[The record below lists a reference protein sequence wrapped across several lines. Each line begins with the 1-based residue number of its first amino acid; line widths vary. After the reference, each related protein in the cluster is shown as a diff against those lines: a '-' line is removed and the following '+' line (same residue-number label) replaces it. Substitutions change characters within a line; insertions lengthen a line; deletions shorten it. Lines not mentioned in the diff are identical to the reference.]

1 MGGEKINLFHSASLP
16 VLERTAEESRIK
28 AAVLNVRAH
37 LSDWGGAHRSLI
49 KKSHL
54 QIQRFTDTAVLPRL
68 FSVCVRAYACVFECQ
83 QRDSNTQQITH
94 VNYTLNLLLEEIVAY
109 PH

>member
-1 MGGEKINLFHSASLP
+1 MGGEKINLFYSASLP

-54 QIQRFTDTAVLPRL
+54 QIQRFTDTLQ
-68 FSVCVRAYACVFECQ
+68 CVRAYACVSECQ
-83 QRDSNTQQITH
+83 QRDSDTQQITH

>member
-1 MGGEKINLFHSASLP
+1 MEGGEKINLFHSASLP

-54 QIQRFTDTAVLPRL
+54 QIHCFTDTTVLP
-68 FSVCVRAYACVFECQ
+68 SVCACVCM
-83 QRDSNTQQITH
+83 R
-94 VNYTLNLLLEEIVAY
+94 V
-109 PH
+109 